1 MKERLFAILAA
12 VALLVTLLQPT
23 LSAVPFSAAAPAFAP
38 DADCHGGGQ
47 CSN

>member
-12 VALLVTLLQPT
+12 AVLLITVLQPR
-23 LSAVPFSAAAPAFAP
+23 LSAVPFSAAASAITP

-47 CSN
+47 CST

>member
-12 VALLVTLLQPT
+12 VALLITVLQPA
-23 LSAVPFSAAAPAFAP
+23 LPAVPFSAAASAITPN
-38 DADCHGGGQ
+38 ADCHGGGQ